1 MVNSEVEC
9 IEGISV
15 LKMIIVDRVQVID
28 RSLKVLAEV
37 ELSERVYWVKG
48 RSGVG
53 ESGLWYKGIG
63 TLYKCHIVKD
73 VNGYRVIGQAVYGGW
88 VVQYIPWV
96 NRFGIFQERNQWYFN
111 EWIGGAGKREVK
123 IVKNAKEF
131 PLSAVKVVDV
141 ISVMDEHNVYVMEM
155 RGRKGVC
162 RDVEKVLKL
171 LEVML
176 GEGWNFPWDKG
187 AVRDINEEGLVTDVA
202 DLFKSDDVKHKFGT
216 VYAML
221 YSMRQ
226 LVPEVAGEFE
236 REMGVSL
243 ELKELPF
250 SCLKVMKRLG
260 HDVSEV
266 YDDKVKWSWD
276 GYRDLVLNVLMEG
289 VNCAGLEFPEF
300 GEEVKKW
307 YKRKFLEEIENARVS
322 EG

>member
-1 MVNSEVEC
+1 MVNSKVEC
-9 IEGISV
+9 IKGVGV
-15 LKMIIVDRVQVID
+15 LRMIIVDRVQVID
-28 RSLKVLAEV
+28 RSLKVLVEV
-37 ELSERVYWVKG
+37 EFPERVYWVRG

-63 TLYKCHIVKD
+63 TLYRCHMVKN

-96 NRFGIFQERNQWYFN
+96 NRFGIFQERNQWYFS
-111 EWIGGAGKREVK
+111 EWIGGAGKREAK
-123 IVKNAKEF
+123 IVKNADEF

-141 ISVMDEHNVYVMEM
+141 IPVMDGHNVYVMEM
-155 RGRKGVC
+155 RGGKGVC
-162 RDVEKVLKL
+162 RNVKKVLKL

-187 AVRDINEEGLVTDVA
+187 AIRDVNEEGLVTDVA

-216 VYAML
+216 VYAVL

-226 LVPEVAGEFE
+226 LIPEVAGEFE
-236 REMGVSL
+236 REVGVSL

-250 SCLKVMKRLG
+250 SCLKVMKRLEY
-260 HDVSEV
+260 DVSGV
-266 YDDKVKWSWD
+266 YDGRVKWSWD
-276 GYRDLVLNVLMEG
+276 GYKRLVLDVLIEG
-289 VNCAGLEFPEF
+289 KNCAGLEFPEF

-307 YKRKFLEEIENARVS
+307 YKGKVLKEIENAGVS
-322 EG
+322 A

>member
-1 MVNSEVEC
+1 
-9 IEGISV
+9 
-15 LKMIIVDRVQVID
+15 MIIVDRVQVVD

-37 ELSERVYWVKG
+37 ELPERVYWVSG

-63 TLYKCHIVKD
+63 TLYEYHTARNID
-73 VNGYRVIGQAVYGGW
+73 GYRVLGSATYGGYT
-88 VVQYIPWV
+88 VQYVPWV
-96 NRFGIFQERNQWYFN
+96 NRFGIFQERMQWYFT
-111 EWIGGAGKREVK
+111 EWIGGAGKREEK
-123 IVKNAKEF
+123 IVRNSKEV
-131 PLSAVKVVDV
+131 PLSAVKVVD
-141 ISVMDEHNVYVMEM
+141 IIPVMDGHSVYVMEV
-155 RGRKGVC
+155 RGGKGIC

-187 AVRDINEEGLVTDVA
+187 AIRDVNEEGLVTDVA

-226 LVPEVAGEFE
+226 LVPEVAKEFE
-236 REMGVSL
+236 RVVGVSL

-250 SCLKVMKRLG
+250 SCLKVMKRWG
-260 HDVSEV
+260 HDVSEI

-300 GEEVKKW
+300 GEEVKRW
-307 YKRKFLEEIENARVS
+307 YKGKF
-322 EG
+322 